1 MQLTRLNVAG
11 LHLSVM
17 EFLAIEN
24 ERLIPQ
30 QSATTLTNI
39 DDIELYVK
47 EKETQINCS
56 YLTAIDI
63 PVLERNRVMQELS
76 FMGITAGSMFPGLDG
91 TCEELKEKMFGE

>member
-47 EKETQINCS
+47 EKGSSDFFVQQIKYKC
-56 YLTAIDI
+56 L
-63 PVLERNRVMQELS
+63 
-76 FMGITAGSMFPGLDG
+76 
-91 TCEELKEKMFGE
+91 